1 MCRKSPVCVCE
12 ADGKAG
18 VTWIVY
24 VSDRGKRQEWNKE
37 ERRENGG
44 RIDRLTEPQE
54 CAVVRLSPCSRA
66 RGSHQTLFTSSPYS
80 TQPMRR
86 ERETLFTQS
95 LSLVS
100 HQVLRES
107 DREKEREMV
116 KHLCLLTVLE
126 DGLHQKGFMSKL
138 AQSCSHGQ
146 LIWWDETRNKRRWE
160 RLAENER
167 EKKGWEKMREMRWE
181 QRKEWKEKMRCKAG
195 KMKERRVNEKRKN
208 EKCE

>member
-86 ERETLFTQS
+86 EREILFTQS

-100 HQVLRES
+100 HQVLRE
-107 DREKEREMV
+107 RERERERDGQAFMFT
-116 KHLCLLTVLE
+116 HRFGRWTPSE
-126 DGLHQKGFMSKL
+126 DFMSKL
-138 AQSCSHGQ
+138 AQSCSHCQ
-146 LIWWDETRNKRRWE
+146 LIWWDETRNKRRE
-160 RLAENER
+160 TLAENER
-167 EKKGWEKMREMRWE
+167 EKKKGWEKIREMRWE
-181 QRKEWKEKMRCKAG
+181 QRKEWKEKMRCKEG
-195 KMKERRVNEKRKN
+195 KMKERRVNETRKN